1 LIDEHLQCRIIA
13 ASDRLTF
20 GLPMPSPTP
29 DPRSPTPDSRPL
41 TPSSSRFPDPR
52 GAGPEGLVYIGGSLE
67 PDWLLDAYRHGI
79 FPWPLIPGVSRV
91 QWWSPDPRAIFEF
104 DKFHAS
110 RRLLRTCRS
119 GRFEITSDQDFA
131 GVLKGCATAQKR
143 RYATWLNRDMM
154 AAYQRLFKLG
164 HAHSVEVRHEGQL
177 VGGTYGV
184 AIGGLYAGESMFYHQ
199 RDASKVALVH
209 LVQHLRERNFQLF
222 DIQQLTAHSRS
233 LGAIEIPRREYLRRL
248 AAALGHSPEKWL
260 PF

>member
-1 LIDEHLQCRIIA
+1 MIRAGPFEVTIDRGFSAVIRGCADRAEGTWITRDMIA
-13 ASDRLTF
+13 AYERLH
-20 GLPMPSPTP
+20 L
-29 DPRSPTPDSRPL
+29 
-41 TPSSSRFPDPR
+41 
-52 GAGPEGLVYIGGSLE
+52 
-67 PDWLLDAYRHGI
+67 
-79 FPWPLIPGVSRV
+79 
-91 QWWSPDPRAIFEF
+91 
-104 DKFHAS
+104 
-110 RRLLRTCRS
+110 
-119 GRFEITSDQDFA
+119 
-131 GVLKGCATAQKR
+131 
-143 RYATWLNRDMM
+143 
-154 AAYQRLFKLG
+154 LG